1 MSKIIYLIEQP
12 LDERNFDRFGIQKWI
27 DRNWEVELWDL
38 TPRVQP
44 RVWRNFLESGRKLK
58 VFAGYFPIASHRDLR
73 KRYRE
78 CGQVE
83 YFIDL
88 TGETFQSI
96 WVKALLAKKGI
107 SRIICL
113 AGSIPIAN
121 DNGGHNLSLK
131 LRRIA
136 EKGIGQVI
144 YLLCLAFARRLME
157 PFIRPGLVIAS
168 GESSVIAAGKC
179 RERLNAHSF
188 DYDVYLT
195 LARLTVSATKQYLVF
210 IDQDVCFHSDFIYQK
225 IPSFMT
231 PEKYFPTICNG
242 LRRIA
247 GALNVGVQIAAHPR
261 ATYGSRGHD
270 YFEGY
275 SIEYGRTAELIR
287 DSRIVVCHNSTAI
300 HLAVLFE
307 KPVILVTTDQLIN
320 SYEGRLIDQA
330 AEQLGKSVIN
340 LDGDLQSVTWHE
352 ELKVDQKKY
361 VEYKNRY
368 IKMNGSP
375 ERPMWEIVVDYVE
388 EARDPAGRSRV
399 C

>member
-12 LDERNFDRFGIQKWI
+12 LDERNFNRFGIQKWI
-27 DRNWEVELWDL
+27 DRNWEVEVWDL

-73 KRYRE
+73 KRYCE
-78 CGQVE
+78 CGQAE

-88 TGETFQSI
+88 TGDTFHSI
-96 WVKALLAKKGI
+96 WVKARLAKKGI

-121 DNGGHNLSLK
+121 DNGRHNLSLK

-144 YLLCLAFARRLME
+144 YLLCLAFTRRLME

-168 GESSVIAAGKC
+168 GESSVIAAGQC

-188 DYDVYLT
+188 DYDIYLT
-195 LARLTVSATKQYLVF
+195 LARLAVSATQQYVVF

-225 IPSFMT
+225 IPCFMT

-275 SIEYGRTAELIR
+275 PIEYGKTAELIR

-307 KPVILVTTDQLIN
+307 KPLILVTTDQLIN

-388 EARDPAGRSRV
+388 EGRDAAGRARV